1 MTYRNPF
8 LTSIIRDMIDIR
20 KEGIPPEINLRTTS
34 LLLLFLQLLLLPFL
48 NLVMLFSINKV
59 PQNNPFSFLFVKIYV
74 KVWAS
79 LLDLRISKLHS
90 YIGSIKTYY
99 VGLLRLTFQCVP
111 FNVIARYGEYINL
124 KFTKLDITMNQQER

>member
-79 LLDLRISKLHS
+79 LLDLRISKLHWLN
-90 YIGSIKTYY
+90 KD
-99 VGLLRLTFQCVP
+99 LLCWVAETNLLVRAVQCYSKVWG
-111 FNVIARYGEYINL
+111 IH
-124 KFTKLDITMNQQER
+124 KFKIHQT

>member
-20 KEGIPPEINLRTTS
+20 KKGLPPEIDLRTTS

-59 PQNNPFSFLFVKIYV
+59 PQNNPFSLMFVKIYV
-74 KVWAS
+74 KVWVP
-79 LLDLRISKLHS
+79 LLDLRISKLHR

-99 VGLLRLTFQCVP
+99 VGLLKR
-111 FNVIARYGEYINL
+111 INL
-124 KFTKLDITMNQQER
+124 FF